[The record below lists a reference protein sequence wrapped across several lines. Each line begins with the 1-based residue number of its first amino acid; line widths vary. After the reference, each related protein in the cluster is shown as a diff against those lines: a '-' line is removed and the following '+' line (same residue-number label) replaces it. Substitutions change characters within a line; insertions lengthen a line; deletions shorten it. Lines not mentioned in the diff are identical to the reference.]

1 MEPLSGTITA
11 VLAALRVAKEAA
23 TKLKSAELS
32 EKLQEVYDLVGGVR
46 HHLFNLE
53 DENRRL
59 QRENEELKSIKEMDK
74 QMVREGEIYYRLV
87 DGNKTGPFCPLC
99 WDADRKVVGTQL
111 LGNGRYVCNIHKVSF
126 ANPGRETS
134 GVAFAVARPSIW
146 NEKF

>member
-32 EKLQEVYDLVGGVR
+32 EKLQEVYNLVGDVR

-74 QMVREGEIYYRLV
+74 QMVREGEICYRL
-87 DGNKTGPFCPLC
+87 
-99 WDADRKVVGTQL
+99 
-111 LGNGRYVCNIHKVSF
+111 
-126 ANPGRETS
+126 
-134 GVAFAVARPSIW
+134 
-146 NEKF
+146 

>member
-74 QMVREGEIYYRLV
+74 QMVGEG
-87 DGNKTGPFCPLC
+87 G
-99 WDADRKVVGTQL
+99 
-111 LGNGRYVCNIHKVSF
+111 
-126 ANPGRETS
+126 S
-134 GVAFAVARPSIW
+134 GSI
-146 NEKF
+146 